1 MKGMRNVEESVN
13 VKKKWVWFY
22 KEIFIYLYLFGS
34 KDSGFYV
41 FRTLMFNCWQT
52 MIKTICL
59 VVFRLAQSWFVYVKL
74 EYVVAGF
81 INTTWLGSIDRS
93 LGSINRKLDQMHF
106 LQNSNLALVCLKR
119 LGFCIFAPRYIRQT
133 LTTF

>member
-1 MKGMRNVEESVN
+1 MRNVEESVN

-34 KDSGFYV
+34 KDLGFYV

-74 EYVVAGF
+74 E
-81 INTTWLGSIDRS
+81 
-93 LGSINRKLDQMHF
+93 
-106 LQNSNLALVCLKR
+106 
-119 LGFCIFAPRYIRQT
+119 
-133 LTTF
+133 